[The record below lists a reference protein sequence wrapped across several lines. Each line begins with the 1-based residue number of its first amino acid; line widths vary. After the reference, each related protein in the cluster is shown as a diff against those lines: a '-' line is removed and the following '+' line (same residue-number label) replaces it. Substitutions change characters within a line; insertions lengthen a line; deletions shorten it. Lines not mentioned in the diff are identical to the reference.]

1 MLWGEACRLFNIL
14 ALDPSTQVA
23 ATLAGWKFPATR
35 TDLVMRDLF
44 DLEFRKAKKNPKAYP
59 RPWDKTETRKLGG
72 GRGMSIADYEAVM
85 ARQLEEEASDG

>member
-1 MLWGEACRLFNIL
+1 MSWGEAWRLFNIL
-14 ALDPSTQVA
+14 ALDPSSLTA
-23 ATLAGWKFPATR
+23 AALAGWKFPATR
-35 TDLVMRDLF
+35 ADLVLRDLF
-44 DLEFRKAKKNPKAYP
+44 DLEFRKAKRNPKAYP